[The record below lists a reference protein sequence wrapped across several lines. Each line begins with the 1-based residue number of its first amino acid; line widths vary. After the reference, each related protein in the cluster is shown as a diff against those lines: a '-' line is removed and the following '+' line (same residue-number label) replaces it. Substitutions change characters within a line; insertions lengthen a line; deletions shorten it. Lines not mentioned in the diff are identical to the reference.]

1 MEPALVTCSNGHS
14 YYFLND
20 GSCPYCKIE
29 RNKKWIVI
37 CMVASITLI
46 CLGIALLF
54 FTDYPLL
61 AEISIVGVFVGGIS
75 LFLMK
80 KNKRLRTYNELC
92 IGEIPMSPTPK
103 LMDENMVSCEKP
115 LIKESYVERII
126 TVGRSASNDM
136 VVNDFC
142 VSRNHCHIVL
152 KEGSQC
158 FVVDLNSRN
167 GTFVNGD
174 RVTGMAPVKRGDI
187 IRIGN
192 TTLGVDDIWEYLP
205 PLNTYRKGSLY
216 YDQVELTEE
225 YKAIID
231 EVEERVDKKL
241 KRHPLYH
248 RMGYF
253 SIYEP
258 TKKRLL
264 KDKYG
269 IDWRTPSELNPKVMF
284 D

>member
-1 MEPALVTCSNGHS
+1 MEPALMTCPHGHS
-14 YYFLND
+14 YYYLDD

-29 RNKKWIVI
+29 SNKKWIVI
-37 CMVASITLI
+37 CTAVSIVMI
-46 CLGIALLF
+46 CTGIALLF
-54 FTDYPLL
+54 YTDYPLL
-61 AEISIVGVFVGGIS
+61 LEISIVGVFIGGIS
-75 LFLMK
+75 LLLVK
-80 KNKRLRTYNELC
+80 TNKRLRTYNELC
-92 IGEIPMSPTPK
+92 NGKIPVSPTPK
-103 LMDENMVSCEKP
+103 MIDKDLVPCEKS
-115 LIKESYVERII
+115 LSKESFEERII
-126 TVGRSASNDM
+126 TSGRSTSNYM
-136 VVNDFC
+136 VINDFL

-152 KEGSQC
+152 EGCQC
-158 FVVDLNSRN
+158 FVVDLNSVN
-167 GTFVNGD
+167 GTFVNEA
-174 RVTGMAPVKRGDI
+174 RVTGKVPVKSGDV

-192 TTLGVDDIWEYLP
+192 TKLGVDDIWEYLP

-231 EVEERVDKKL
+231 EVEEKVDKKL
-241 KRHPLYH
+241 KKHPLYH

-258 TKKRLL
+258 TKKSLL